1 MNRFAAYAAGGFS
14 LLLVLALGFGVTKYK
29 YDVCRETGRSPA
41 ACVFFAGIR

>member
-1 MNRFAAYAAGGFS
+1 MNKFAAYCAAGFG
-14 LLLVLALGFGVTKYK
+14 LILVLTLEFGVTKYK